1 LLFQTQNEFL
11 REWQGHKELYL
22 DILLQLEGPPEPW
35 KCSHCL
41 RDGTYRC
48 LVCFFY
54 TSCCR
59 ENHRTHPF
67 HWVEQ
72 WTGTHFQES
81 SLRLAGLAL
90 YLGHDGG
97 CAHL

>member
-1 LLFQTQNEFL
+1 NEFL
-11 REWQGHKELYL
+11 REWQDHKELYL

-48 LVCFFY
+48 PDCFGRPLFC
-54 TSCCR
+54 TPCCR

-72 WTGTHFQES
+72 WT
-81 SLRLAGLAL
+81 
-90 YLGHDGG
+90 
-97 CAHL
+97 